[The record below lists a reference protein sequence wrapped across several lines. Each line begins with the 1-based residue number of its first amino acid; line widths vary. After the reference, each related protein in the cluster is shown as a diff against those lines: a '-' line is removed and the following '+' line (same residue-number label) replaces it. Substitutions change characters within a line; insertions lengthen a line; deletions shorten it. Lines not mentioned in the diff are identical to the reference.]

1 MGFSISFESCF
12 TSTETVQTVRDGEP
26 RTATSTF
33 TQLLSSATQR
43 IQCSFTSTE
52 TVRTIRGGEPR
63 TTTSTFRTAPELWEF
78 SIFVVVFVTLR
89 PQRPTHKAVSPSAL
103 ERRHTSTTAK
113 TCVAHGNSH
122 LPGVRVNTRCI
133 NSTRDTSP
141 ETIRSIRGREPRPST
156 SGFLHTAGSW
166 VLRVLFNIWWTDI
179 IML

>member
-33 TQLLSSATQR
+33 THLLSSATQR
-43 IQCSFTSTE
+43 VQCCLTSTE

-63 TTTSTFRTAPELWEF
+63 TATSTFTQLLNSESSAFVP
-78 SIFVVVFVTLR
+78 FVVALR

-103 ERRHTSTTAK
+103 ERRHTSTAAK
-113 TCVAHGNSH
+113 TCVAHDDSH
-122 LPGVRVNTRCI
+122 LPGVGVNTRCT

-141 ETIRSIRGREPRPST
+141 ETIRSIRGREPGTST
-156 SGFLHTAGSW
+156 SGSFTQPAPEFCEFYSTSAE
-166 VLRVLFNIWWTDI
+166 RI
-179 IML
+179 